1 MEVGNNLNSMYQL
14 ENNLNKSAHNISKST
29 LNDSNVNEVQKS
41 DSIDNEYKNPE
52 IDLAKEMMEQI
63 LIPIAYTANAEVIST
78 QASIDKTIID
88 IKA

>member
-1 MEVGNNLNSMYQL
+1 MEIGNNLNSMYQL

-29 LNDSNVNEVQKS
+29 LNDSNINEVQKS
-41 DSIDNEYKNPE
+41 DSIANEYKNPE
-52 IDLAKEMMEQI
+52 IDLAKEMMDQI

-78 QASIDKTIID
+78 QLSIAKTIID